1 MDGSVNGDEGPSS
14 PEKPKTHK
22 TLLLLTRSRAV
33 QTENWPGL
41 LSPSPLPSYI
51 SSSSPNDP
59 RSESSSFSESISSN
73 LSVLLERIVALN
85 NRMSQ
90 ADALTLTNRL
100 KRQHLKGADVGHL
113 SRSTVNNI
121 ISEAAGLRTQFRF
134 LLEDDSVVTSCT
146 RKDFRVLFK
155 LFKDIFAE
163 MGQMRIAL
171 NDIILDPSQA
181 RKVSERALDPSKGE
195 AERKEKERENAGSSV
210 ASGWMAPISKLFSPG
225 GRSEGVSEER
235 TGLTRSVSGRGP
247 SHPPR
252 FIPKLGPALSASAMT
267 VNVEF
272 SGTGVGRS
280 TTSTVAAPVVLNV
293 ETPEV
298 PSVSQGPSPGVM
310 GIFAGAPR
318 NETPDPWVVIPK
330 GPRRVQS
337 FMKQS
342 DEYSPATIRRSTK
355 SGRGSLG
362 GFSRDVDAVID
373 VERPLE
379 IGEEPDYLAPLLE
392 RTLRR
397 RGLSDSS
404 IHSTFT
410 NQADDPRPST
420 IGVPV
425 PDGVPRA
432 SVLET
437 LSRTVQNF
445 RMTASGTETGV
456 GSPGAAF
463 SPKNHSLVER
473 PKLAVAART
482 TSPGFHTFLPNLSSW
497 AAAGTMLDP
506 LTGVEPFLVGSVRGE
521 SLIRR
526 TSRPGESHGH
536 EYI

>member
-1 MDGSVNGDEGPSS
+1 M
-14 PEKPKTHK
+14 
-22 TLLLLTRSRAV
+22 
-33 QTENWPGL
+33 
-41 LSPSPLPSYI
+41 
-51 SSSSPNDP
+51 
-59 RSESSSFSESISSN
+59 
-73 LSVLLERIVALN
+73 LLERIVALN

-121 ISEAAGLRTQFRF
+121 LSEATGLRTQFRF

-181 RKVSERALDPSKGE
+181 RRISELALDPNKGE
-195 AERKEKERENAGSSV
+195 VERKEKERENAGSSV
-210 ASGWMAPISKLFSPG
+210 ASSWMAPISKLFSPG
-225 GRSEGVSEER
+225 GRSENNLEEH
-235 TGLTRSVSGRGP
+235 TGLARSVSGRGP
-247 SHPPR
+247 SRPPR
-252 FIPKLGPALSASAMT
+252 FIPKLSPALSASAMT

-280 TTSTVAAPVVLNV
+280 TTSTVAAPAVPNV
-293 ETPEV
+293 KTPEV
-298 PSVSQGPSPGVM
+298 PLVSQGVSPGVM
-310 GIFAGAPR
+310 SIFAGAPR

-337 FMKQS
+337 FMTRT

-362 GFSRDVDAVID
+362 GLSRDVDAVID

-379 IGEEPDYLAPLLE
+379 VDEEPDYLAPLLE

-410 NQADDPRPST
+410 NQADDSRPST
-420 IGVPV
+420 IGVPTA
-425 PDGVPRA
+425 DGIPRSDRT

-445 RMTASGTETGV
+445 RMTASGTETGM
-456 GSPGAAF
+456 GSPSAAL
-463 SPKNHSLVER
+463 SPKKHSLVER
-473 PKLAVAART
+473 PKLAAART
-482 TSPGFHTFLPNLSSW
+482 TGPGLHTFLPNLSSW

-506 LTGVEPFLVGSVRGE
+506 LTGAEPFLVGSVRGE